1 MKNRTLAYLWGAL
14 FGLCAGLGFIPE
26 PVGFWKVLSVLCA
39 VLFFVPPVWLAA
51 RATLQKNRAL
61 IIQLTRLS
69 ACSLGLTLVVLVLNF
84 LCVTAGEG
92 LGDFLY
98 GVLVVVSTP
107 MICSHFWV
115 GSLFAW
121 AYLLFFSLF
130 QLKDIPKE
138 NKQPKSGKQRGV

>member
-1 MKNRTLAYLWGAL
+1 MKTRTLAYIWGTL
-14 FGLCAGLGFIPE
+14 FVLCVTLGFIPE
-26 PVGFWKVLSVLCA
+26 PVGFWKFLSVLCA
-39 VLFFVPPVWLAA
+39 VLFFAPAVWLAI
-51 RATLQKNRAL
+51 RASRHQNRTLMLQL
-61 IIQLTRLS
+61 IRLS
-69 ACSLGLTLVVLVLNF
+69 AFSLGLTLVVLVLNF

-92 LGDFLY
+92 LGNFLY

-121 AYLLFFSLF
+121 ACLLFFSLF

-138 NKQPKSGKQRGV
+138 KKQTTKKQ